1 MRRTERLSVAISGAE
16 KGMRGVAPSHENKR
30 SFSIYDI
37 NEENTI
43 RHAPPLEVDA
53 TMWDMDG
60 WE

>member
-1 MRRTERLSVAISGAE
+1 
-16 KGMRGVAPSHENKR
+16 MRGVAPSHENKR

-53 TMWDMDG
+53 TMWDTDG